1 MKILDRYILSTYL
14 KTFFSV
20 FTILML
26 IFILQS
32 VWVYISELAGKDLE
46 IEIILKFLI
55 YVSPRIV
62 VLVLPLTILLASIMV
77 FGGFSENYEFAA
89 MKSTGIS
96 LQRAMKSL
104 SVFIVLL
111 AVISFF
117 FANSVIPF
125 AEFNFY
131 SLRRNIAKVKP
142 AMAIAEGQFNQLNDI
157 NIKVAEKSGE
167 NGGFL
172 RDVIIHQKKGNVRGN
187 FTVIKANTGEFI
199 SDDTSDIL
207 QLVLFD
213 GNYYDEIQDKD
224 YTKRTKNRPQ
234 VKSTFDKYIINIDV
248 SQFNNVDFENKENI
262 TKHTMLN
269 VTDLKTAIDS
279 LNTNRNNILETF
291 SETMLR
297 RTTYH
302 NLKLN
307 FKQNEL
313 DSITTT
319 EAVDILKL
327 YEERN
332 SIQIIDLALNTIKK
346 AKNDLTSKSKAML
359 NSLVNVN
366 KHVVALHDK
375 FALGL
380 SCIILF
386 FVGAPLGAL
395 IRKGGIG
402 LPLIIA
408 ILIFLTYH
416 FIGLFAK
423 NSSEDSSVDPVLA
436 AWLSSLILLPFSIY
450 LTNRATKDRPL
461 IDFDSVLIP
470 LKQLVASKSD
480 SDIFDSQQLTSEDT
494 SELESF
500 ENEKLIDI
508 VKNFRQFGLSL
519 NYKQRALK
527 ILNSRGISELQLKMA
542 GNLSNQKY
550 ENALRLYIDF
560 KEHSKLALN
569 LNILTIL
576 LGLGGFVLSNNGIP
590 VIGKILSVIAVLSL
604 LFFVVLFLKSTSNQS
619 DFYKLLSIKF
629 LTNSFVFIILGIP
642 LFVLYRA
649 FFIKKMKEDLLK
661 IS

>member
-1 MKILDRYILSTYL
+1 MKLLDRYILTTYL

-20 FTILML
+20 FTILMM

-46 IEIILKFLI
+46 IEVVMKFLI

-167 NGGFL
+167 NGEFL

-199 SDDTSDIL
+199 SDENSDIL
-207 QLVLFD
+207 QLVLFN

-224 YTKRTKNRPQ
+224 YTRRTKNRPQ

-248 SQFNNVDFENKENI
+248 SQFNNVDFESKENI

-269 VTDLKTAIDS
+269 VTDLKTSIDS
-279 LNTNRNNILETF
+279 LNTNRSDILETF
-291 SETMLR
+291 SETMLK

-302 NLKLN
+302 TLNLNYKLS
-307 FKQNEL
+307 KL
-313 DSITTT
+313 DSITETI
-319 EAVDILKL
+319 DILKL
-327 YEERN
+327 YEESK
-332 SIQIIDLALNTIKK
+332 SIQIIELALNTIKT
-346 AKNDLTSKSKAML
+346 AKNDLTSKSKTML

-423 NSSEDSSVDPVLA
+423 NSSEDGSINPVLA

-450 LTNRATKDRPL
+450 LTNRATKDRAL

-480 SDIFDSQQLTSEDT
+480 SEIVNTQQLTSENT
-494 SELESF
+494 SKLESF

-519 NYKQRALK
+519 NYKQKALK
-527 ILNSRGISELQLKMA
+527 ILNLRDISELELKMS

-560 KEHSKLALN
+560 KEHSKLALV
-569 LNILTIL
+569 LNTLTIL
-576 LGLGGFVLSNNGIP
+576 LGFGGLVLSNNGMP
-590 VIGKILSVIAVLSL
+590 VMGKILSGIAVLCL
-604 LFFVVLFLKSTSNQS
+604 LFFLIVFQKTISNQFN
-619 DFYKLLSIKF
+619 FYKLLSIKF

-642 LFVLYRA
+642 LFVLYRP

>member
-1 MKILDRYILSTYL
+1 MKILDRYILTTYL

-20 FTILML
+20 FTILMM

-46 IEIILKFLI
+46 IEIVLKFLL

-104 SVFIVLL
+104 SVFIVFL

-167 NGGFL
+167 NGEFL
-172 RDVIIHQKKGNVRGN
+172 RDVIIHQKKGTFTGN

-213 GNYYDEIQDKD
+213 GNYYDEIQSKD

-234 VKSTFDKYIINIDV
+234 VKSTFEKYIINIDV
-248 SQFNNVDFENKENI
+248 SQFNDIDFESKETI

-269 VTDLKTAIDS
+269 VMDLKTAIDS
-279 LNTNRNNILETF
+279 LNTKRGGLLSTF
-291 SETMLR
+291 SETMLK
-297 RTTYH
+297 RTNQHTL
-302 NLKLN
+302 NLNYKLS
-307 FKQNEL
+307 EL
-313 DSITTT
+313 DSITET
-319 EAVDILKL
+319 VDILKL
-327 YEERN
+327 YEERK
-332 SIQIIDLALNTIKK
+332 SIQLIDLALNTTKTAKK
-346 AKNDLTSKSKAML
+346 DLTSKSKTML
-359 NSLVNVN
+359 DTLVTVN
-366 KHVVALHDK
+366 KHVVAFHDK

-423 NSSEDSSVDPVLA
+423 NSSEDSSIDPVVA

-450 LTNRATKDRPL
+450 LTNRATKDRAL

-470 LKQLVASKSD
+470 LKRLVTSKSD
-480 SDIFDSQQLTSEDT
+480 SEIVDEQQLTSEDT
-494 SELESF
+494 SELGQF
-500 ENEKLIDI
+500 ENNKLIDV

-519 NYKQRALK
+519 NYKQTALR
-527 ILNSRGISELQLKMA
+527 ILNTRGISELELKMG
-542 GNLSNQKY
+542 GNLSNQNY

-560 KEHSKLALN
+560 KENSKLALV
-569 LNILTIL
+569 LNVLTIVI
-576 LGLGGFVLSNNGIP
+576 GFCGSFLSNNEFPILGQ
-590 VIGKILSVIAVLSL
+590 ILSGIAILSL
-604 LFFVVLFLKSTSNQS
+604 IFFVVMFQKTTSNQS

-642 LFVLYRA
+642 LFFLYRPY
-649 FFIKKMKEDLLK
+649 FIKKMKEDLLK

>member
-1 MKILDRYILSTYL
+1 MKILDRYILTTYL

-20 FTILML
+20 FTILMM

-46 IEIILKFLI
+46 IEVVLKFLL

-104 SVFIVLL
+104 SVFIVFL

-117 FANSVIPF
+117 FANSVIPY

-157 NIKVAEKSGE
+157 NIKVAEKSGK
-167 NGGFL
+167 NGEFL
-172 RDVIIHQKKGNVRGN
+172 KDVIIHQKKGNVRGN

-199 SDDTSDIL
+199 SNETSNIL

-234 VKSTFDKYIINIDV
+234 VKSTFEKYIINIDV
-248 SQFNNVDFENKENI
+248 SQFNNIDFESKESV

-269 VTDLKTAIDS
+269 VVDLKTAIDS
-279 LNTNRNNILETF
+279 LNTKRGEILGTF
-291 SETMLR
+291 SETMLKR
-297 RTTYH
+297 SNHHTL
-302 NLKLN
+302 NLNYKLS
-307 FKQNEL
+307 KQ
-313 DSITTT
+313 DSVAKPI
-319 EAVDILKL
+319 DILKL
-327 YEERN
+327 YEERK
-332 SIQIIDLALNTIKK
+332 SIQLIELALNTVKSAKK
-346 AKNDLTSKSKAML
+346 DLKSKSQTML
-359 NSLVNVN
+359 STLVNVN

-423 NSSEDSSVDPVLA
+423 NSSEDSSIDPVLA

-450 LTNRATKDRPL
+450 LTNRATKDRAL
-461 IDFDSVLIP
+461 IDFDSILIP
-470 LKQLVASKSD
+470 LKQLVSSKSD
-480 SDIFDSQQLTSEDT
+480 SEIIDSQQLTSEDS
-494 SELESF
+494 SELDGF
-500 ENEKLIDI
+500 ENDKLIDI

-519 NYKQRALK
+519 NYKQSALK
-527 ILNSRGISELQLKMA
+527 LLNSRGISELELKMG

-550 ENALRLYIDF
+550 ENALRLFIDF
-560 KEHSKLALN
+560 KENSKLALV
-569 LNILTIL
+569 LNILAIIL
-576 LGLGGFVLSNNGIP
+576 GFGGSILSNNGSP
-590 VIGKILSVIAVLSL
+590 VIGNILSGIAILSL
-604 LFFVVLFLKSTSNQS
+604 LFFVVVFQKSTSNQS

-642 LFVLYRA
+642 LFFLYRP

>member
-104 SVFIVLL
+104 SVFIVFL

-172 RDVIIHQKKGNVRGN
+172 KDVIIHQKKGNVRGN

-269 VTDLKTAIDS
+269 VKDLKTAIDS

-291 SETMLR
+291 SETMLK

-313 DSITTT
+313 NSITTT

-332 SIQIIDLALNTIKK
+332 SIQIIDLALNIIKK

-470 LKQLVASKSD
+470 LKQLVAFKSD
-480 SDIFDSQQLTSEDT
+480 SEIFDSQQLTSEDT

-560 KEHSKLALN
+560 KEHSKLALV

-590 VIGKILSVIAVLSL
+590 VIGKILSIIAVLSL

-642 LFVLYRA
+642 LFVLYRP

>member
-1 MKILDRYILSTYL
+1 MKILDRYILTTYL

-20 FTILML
+20 FTILMM

-46 IEIILKFLI
+46 IEVILKFLI

-104 SVFIVLL
+104 SVFIVFL

-117 FANSVIPF
+117 FANSVIPY

-167 NGGFL
+167 NGEFL
-172 RDVIIHQKKGNVRGN
+172 KDVIIHQKKGNIRGN

-199 SDDTSDIL
+199 SNETSDIL

-234 VKSTFDKYIINIDV
+234 VKSTFEKYIINIDV
-248 SQFNNVDFENKENI
+248 SQFNNIDFESKESI

-269 VTDLKTAIDS
+269 VMDLKTSIDS
-279 LNTNRNNILETF
+279 LNTKRGEILKTF
-291 SETMLR
+291 SETMLK
-297 RTTYH
+297 RTNHHTL
-302 NLKLN
+302 NLNYKLG
-307 FKQNEL
+307 EE
-313 DSITTT
+313 DSITKP
-319 EAVDILKL
+319 VDVLKL
-327 YEERN
+327 YKERKI
-332 SIQIIDLALNTIKK
+332 IQLIELALNTTKTAKK
-346 AKNDLTSKSKAML
+346 DLTSKSKTML
-359 NSLVNVN
+359 NTLVNVN
-366 KHVVALHDK
+366 KHIVALHDK

-423 NSSEDSSVDPVLA
+423 NSSEDSSIDPVLA

-450 LTNRATKDRPL
+450 LTNRATKDRAL
-461 IDFDSVLIP
+461 IDFDSILIP
-470 LKQLVASKSD
+470 LKHLVTSELD
-480 SDIFDSQQLTSEDT
+480 SEIANSQQLTSEDT
-494 SELESF
+494 SELKGF
-500 ENEKLIDI
+500 ENGKLIDI

-519 NYKQRALK
+519 NYKQTALK
-527 ILNSRGISELQLKMA
+527 ILNSRGISELELKMG

-560 KEHSKLALN
+560 KENSKLALV
-569 LNILTIL
+569 LNTLTIV
-576 LGLGGFVLSNNGIP
+576 LGFGSSVLSNNDFPIIGTTLSGIA
-590 VIGKILSVIAVLSL
+590 ILTL
-604 LFFVVLFLKSTSNQS
+604 LFFVVVFQKTTSNQS

-642 LFVLYRA
+642 LFFLYRPY
-649 FFIKKMKEDLLK
+649 FVKKMKEDLLK

>member
-1 MKILDRYILSTYL
+1 LKILDRYILTTYL

-20 FTILML
+20 FTILMM

-46 IEIILKFLI
+46 IEIVLKFLL

-104 SVFIVLL
+104 SVFIVFL

-117 FANSVIPF
+117 FANSVIPY

-142 AMAIAEGQFNQLNDI
+142 AMAIAEGQFNQLNEI

-167 NGGFL
+167 NGELL
-172 RDVIIHQKKGNVRGN
+172 RDVIIHQKKGNISGN
-187 FTVIKANTGEFI
+187 FTVIKSKTGEFI
-199 SDDTSDIL
+199 SDDTTDVL
-207 QLVLFD
+207 QLVLID
-213 GNYYDEIQDKD
+213 GNYYDEVQPKD
-224 YTKRTKNRPQ
+224 YTKRTKNRPF
-234 VKSTFDKYIINIDV
+234 VKSTFEKYIINIDV
-248 SQFNNVDFENKENI
+248 SQFNNIDFEKKENI
-262 TKHTMLN
+262 TKQTMLN
-269 VTDLKTAIDS
+269 VVDLKTAIDS
-279 LNTNRNNILETF
+279 LNTKRNNVLTKF
-291 SETMLR
+291 SETMLQ
-297 RTTYH
+297 RTNHHTL
-302 NLKLN
+302 NLNYKLS
-307 FKQNEL
+307 EL
-313 DSITTT
+313 DSIIQK
-319 EAVDILKL
+319 VDVLKL
-327 YEERN
+327 YEERKMIQLIDISLN
-332 SIQIIDLALNTIKK
+332 SIKTAKKDLNSR
-346 AKNDLTSKSKAML
+346 SKTML
-359 NSLVNVN
+359 NSMVNIN
-366 KHVVALHDK
+366 KHIVAFHDK

-402 LPLIIA
+402 LPMIIA

-423 NSSEDSSVDPVLA
+423 NSSEDSSIDPVLA

-450 LTNRATKDRPL
+450 LTNRATKDRAL
-461 IDFDSVLIP
+461 IDLDSILIP
-470 LKQLVASKSD
+470 LKQLVTSKSD
-480 SDIFDSQQLTSEDT
+480 KELIDIIQISSEDS
-494 SELESF
+494 SELDQF
-500 ENEKLIDI
+500 ENKKLIDI

-519 NYKQRALK
+519 NYKQTALK
-527 ILNSRGISELQLKMA
+527 ILNSRGISELELKMG
-542 GNLSNQKY
+542 GNLSNQTY
-550 ENALRLYIDF
+550 ENALRNYIDF
-560 KEHSKLALN
+560 KENSKLALILN
-569 LNILTIL
+569 LLTII
-576 LGLGGFVLSNNGIP
+576 LGFGGSILSNNEFQI
-590 VIGKILSVIAVLSL
+590 IGQSMSVIAILSL
-604 LFFVVLFLKSTSNQS
+604 IFFVVVFQKTTSNQS
-619 DFYKLLSIKF
+619 DFYKLLNIKF
-629 LTNSFVFIILGIP
+629 LTNAFVFIILGIP
-642 LFVLYRA
+642 LFILYRI

>member
-1 MKILDRYILSTYL
+1 M
-14 KTFFSV
+14 
-20 FTILML
+20 M

-32 VWVYISELAGKDLE
+32 IWVYISELAGKDLE
-46 IEIILKFLI
+46 IIVVLKFLL

-104 SVFIVLL
+104 SVFIVFL

-142 AMAIAEGQFNQLNDI
+142 AMAIAEGQFNQLNEI

-167 NGGFL
+167 NGEFL
-172 RDVIIHQKKGNVRGN
+172 RDVIIHQKKGTYTGN

-199 SDDTSDIL
+199 SDESSDIL

-213 GNYYDEIQDKD
+213 GNYYDEIQHKD

-234 VKSTFDKYIINIDV
+234 VKSTFEKYIINIDV
-248 SQFNNVDFENKENI
+248 SQFNNIDFESKENI

-269 VTDLKTAIDS
+269 VVDLKTAIDS
-279 LNTNRNNILETF
+279 LNIKRSDVLTTF
-291 SETMLR
+291 SETMLK
-297 RTTYH
+297 RTNHHTL
-302 NLKLN
+302 NLNYKVS
-307 FKQNEL
+307 EL
-313 DSITTT
+313 DSITET
-319 EAVDILKL
+319 VDVLKL
-327 YEERN
+327 YEERK
-332 SIQIIDLALNTIKK
+332 SIQLIELALNTTKTAKK
-346 AKNDLTSKSKAML
+346 DLTSRSKTML
-359 NSLVNVN
+359 DTLVTVN

-402 LPLIIA
+402 LPLVIA

-450 LTNRATKDRPL
+450 LTNRATKDRAL
-461 IDFDSVLIP
+461 IDFDSILIP
-470 LKQLVASKSD
+470 LKNLVTSKSD
-480 SDIFDSQQLTSEDT
+480 SEIVDSQQLTSENT
-494 SELESF
+494 SELDGF
-500 ENEKLIDI
+500 DNDKLIDI
-508 VKNFRQFGLSL
+508 IKNFRQFGLSL
-519 NYKQRALK
+519 NYKQTALK
-527 ILNSRGISELQLKMA
+527 ILNSRGISELELKMG
-542 GNLSNQKY
+542 GNLSNQNY

-560 KEHSKLALN
+560 KENSKLALV
-569 LNILTIL
+569 LNILTIIF
-576 LGLGGFVLSNNGIP
+576 GLGGSFLSDNEIP
-590 VIGKILSVIAVLSL
+590 VMGKILSGIAILSL
-604 LFFVVLFLKSTSNQS
+604 IFFVVVFQKTTSNQS

-642 LFVLYRA
+642 LFFLYRP
-649 FFIKKMKEDLLK
+649 FFIKKMKEDLKK

>member
-20 FTILML
+20 FTILMM

-46 IEIILKFLI
+46 IEIVLKFLL

-62 VLVLPLTILLASIMV
+62 ILVLPLTILLASIMV

-104 SVFIVLL
+104 SVFIVFL

-117 FANSVIPF
+117 FANSVIPY

-142 AMAIAEGQFNQLNDI
+142 AMAIAEGQFNQLNEI

-167 NGGFL
+167 NGEFL
-172 RDVIIHQKKGNVRGN
+172 RDVIIHQKKGNFTGN
-187 FTVIKANTGEFI
+187 FTVIKSKTGEFI
-199 SDDTSDIL
+199 SDDSSNIL

-213 GNYYDEIQDKD
+213 GNYYDEVQPKD
-224 YTKRTKNRPQ
+224 YTKRTKNRPL
-234 VKSTFDKYIINIDV
+234 VKSTFEKYIINIDV
-248 SQFNNVDFENKENI
+248 SQFNNIDFEKKETI

-269 VTDLKTAIDS
+269 VVDLKTAIDS
-279 LNTNRNNILETF
+279 LNINRNNVLTKF
-291 SETMLR
+291 SETMLQ
-297 RTTYH
+297 RTNQHTL
-302 NLKLN
+302 NLNYKLSE
-307 FKQNEL
+307 Q
-313 DSITTT
+313 DSLIET
-319 EAVDILKL
+319 VDVLML
-327 YEERN
+327 YKERKK
-332 SIQIIDLALNTIKK
+332 IQLIDLALNTIKT
-346 AKNDLTSKSKAML
+346 AKKDLNTKSKTML
-359 NSLVNVN
+359 NTLVNVN
-366 KHVVALHDK
+366 QHIVAFHDK

-402 LPLIIA
+402 LPLVIA

-423 NSSEDSSVDPVLA
+423 NSSEDSSIDPVVA

-450 LTNRATKDRPL
+450 LTNRATKDRAL
-461 IDFDSVLIP
+461 IDFDSILIP
-470 LKQLVASKSD
+470 IKHLLTSKSD
-480 SDIFDSQQLTSEDT
+480 SEFVDIHQIASEDT
-494 SELESF
+494 SELDQF
-500 ENEKLIDI
+500 ENHKLIDV

-519 NYKQRALK
+519 NYKQAALK
-527 ILNSRGISELQLKMA
+527 ILNKRGISELELKMG
-542 GNLSNQKY
+542 GNLSNQNY
-550 ENALRLYIDF
+550 ENALRNYIDF
-560 KEHSKLALN
+560 KENSKLALVFN
-569 LNILTIL
+569 LLTIV
-576 LGLGGFVLSNNGIP
+576 LGFGGSILSNNEFST
-590 VIGKILSVIAVLSL
+590 IGQAMSGIAVISL
-604 LFFVVLFLKSTSNQS
+604 IFFVIVFQKTTSNQS
-619 DFYKLLSIKF
+619 DFYKLLNVKF
-629 LTNSFVFIILGIP
+629 LTNAFVFIILGIP
-642 LFVLYRA
+642 LFFLYRI

>member
-1 MKILDRYILSTYL
+1 
-14 KTFFSV
+14 
-20 FTILML
+20 ML

-104 SVFIVLL
+104 SVFIVFL

-269 VTDLKTAIDS
+269 VKDLKTAIDS

-313 DSITTT
+313 DSITST

-327 YEERN
+327 YDERN

-346 AKNDLTSKSKAML
+346 AKNDLTSKSKGML

-480 SDIFDSQQLTSEDT
+480 SEIFDSQQLTSEDT

-560 KEHSKLALN
+560 KEHSKLALV

-649 FFIKKMKEDLLK
+649 FFIKK
-661 IS
+661 

>member
-1 MKILDRYILSTYL
+1 MKILDRYILTTYL

-20 FTILML
+20 FTILMM

-46 IEIILKFLI
+46 IEVILKFLI

-104 SVFIVLL
+104 SVFIVFL

-117 FANSVIPF
+117 FANSVIPY

-167 NGGFL
+167 NGEFL
-172 RDVIIHQKKGNVRGN
+172 KDVIIHQKKGNVRGN

-199 SDDTSDIL
+199 SNETSDIL

-234 VKSTFDKYIINIDV
+234 VKSTFEKYIINIDV
-248 SQFNNVDFENKENI
+248 SQFNNIDFESKESI

-269 VTDLKTAIDS
+269 VMDLRTAIDS
-279 LNTNRNNILETF
+279 LNTKRGEILETF
-291 SETMLR
+291 SETMLK
-297 RTTYH
+297 RTNHHTL
-302 NLKLN
+302 NLNYKLG
-307 FKQNEL
+307 EE
-313 DSITTT
+313 DSITKP
-319 EAVDILKL
+319 VDVLKL
-327 YEERN
+327 YKERK
-332 SIQIIDLALNTIKK
+332 SIQLIELALNTTKTAKK
-346 AKNDLTSKSKAML
+346 ELTSKSKTML
-359 NSLVNVN
+359 NTLVNVN
-366 KHVVALHDK
+366 KHVVAFHDK

-423 NSSEDSSVDPVLA
+423 NSSEDSSIDPVLA

-450 LTNRATKDRPL
+450 LTNRATKDRAL
-461 IDFDSVLIP
+461 IDFDSILIP
-470 LKQLVASKSD
+470 LKHLVASKSD
-480 SDIFDSQQLTSEDT
+480 SEIANSQQLASEDP
-494 SELESF
+494 SELKDF
-500 ENEKLIDI
+500 ENDKLIDI

-519 NYKQRALK
+519 NYKQTALK
-527 ILNSRGISELQLKMA
+527 ILNSRGISELELKIG

-560 KEHSKLALN
+560 KENSKLALV
-569 LNILTIL
+569 LNTLTIVLGFGSSVLSYNDFPIIGTTLSGIAILT
-576 LGLGGFVLSNNGIP
+576 
-590 VIGKILSVIAVLSL
+590 L
-604 LFFVVLFLKSTSNQS
+604 LFFVVVFQKTTLNQS

-629 LTNSFVFIILGIP
+629 LKNSFVFIILGIP
-642 LFVLYRA
+642 LFFLYRPY
-649 FFIKKMKEDLLK
+649 FVKKMKEDLLK

>member
-269 VTDLKTAIDS
+269 VKDLKTAIDS

-346 AKNDLTSKSKAML
+346 AKNDLTSKSKGML

-480 SDIFDSQQLTSEDT
+480 SEIFDSQQLTSEDT

-560 KEHSKLALN
+560 KEHSKLALV

-642 LFVLYRA
+642 LFVLYRP

>member
-1 MKILDRYILSTYL
+1 MKILDRYILTTYL

-20 FTILML
+20 FTILMM

-46 IEIILKFLI
+46 IVVVLKFLL

-104 SVFIVLL
+104 SVFIVFL

-142 AMAIAEGQFNQLNDI
+142 AMAIAEGQFNQLNEI

-167 NGGFL
+167 NGEFL
-172 RDVIIHQKKGNVRGN
+172 RDVIIHQKKGTYTGN

-199 SDDTSDIL
+199 SDESSDIL

-213 GNYYDEIQDKD
+213 GNYYDEIQHKD

-234 VKSTFDKYIINIDV
+234 VKSTFEKYIINIDV
-248 SQFNNVDFENKENI
+248 SQFNNIDFESKENI

-269 VTDLKTAIDS
+269 VVDLKTAIDS
-279 LNTNRNNILETF
+279 LNIKRSDVLTTF
-291 SETMLR
+291 SETMLK
-297 RTTYH
+297 RTNHHTL
-302 NLKLN
+302 NLNYKVS
-307 FKQNEL
+307 EL
-313 DSITTT
+313 DSITET
-319 EAVDILKL
+319 VDVLKL
-327 YEERN
+327 YEERK
-332 SIQIIDLALNTIKK
+332 SIQLIELALNTTKTAKK
-346 AKNDLTSKSKAML
+346 DLTSRSKTML
-359 NSLVNVN
+359 DTLVTVN

-402 LPLIIA
+402 LPLVIA

-450 LTNRATKDRPL
+450 LTNRATKDRAL
-461 IDFDSVLIP
+461 IDFDSILIP
-470 LKQLVASKSD
+470 LKNLVTSKSD
-480 SDIFDSQQLTSEDT
+480 SEIVDSQQLTSENT
-494 SELESF
+494 SELDGF
-500 ENEKLIDI
+500 DNDKLIDI
-508 VKNFRQFGLSL
+508 IKNFRQFGLSL
-519 NYKQRALK
+519 NYKQTALK
-527 ILNSRGISELQLKMA
+527 ILNSRGISELELKMG
-542 GNLSNQKY
+542 GNLSNQNY

-560 KEHSKLALN
+560 KENSKLALV
-569 LNILTIL
+569 LNILTIIF
-576 LGLGGFVLSNNGIP
+576 GLGGSFLSNNEIP
-590 VIGKILSVIAVLSL
+590 VMGKILSGIAILTL
-604 LFFVVLFLKSTSNQS
+604 IFFVVVFQKTTSNQS

-642 LFVLYRA
+642 LFFLYRP
-649 FFIKKMKEDLLK
+649 FFIKKMKEDLKK

>member
-1 MKILDRYILSTYL
+1 LKILDRYILTTYL

-20 FTILML
+20 FTILMM

-46 IEIILKFLI
+46 IEVVLKFLL

-104 SVFIVLL
+104 SVFIVFL

-117 FANSVIPF
+117 FANSVIPY

-157 NIKVAEKSGE
+157 NIKVAEKSGK
-167 NGGFL
+167 NGEFL
-172 RDVIIHQKKGNVRGN
+172 KDVIIHQKKGNVRGN

-199 SDDTSDIL
+199 SNETSDIL

-234 VKSTFDKYIINIDV
+234 VKSTFEKYIINIDV
-248 SQFNNVDFENKENI
+248 SQFNNIDFESKESI

-269 VTDLKTAIDS
+269 VVDLKTAIDS
-279 LNTNRNNILETF
+279 LNTKRGEILGTF
-291 SETMLR
+291 SETMLK
-297 RTTYH
+297 RTNHH
-302 NLKLN
+302 NLNLNYKLG
-307 FKQNEL
+307 KQ
-313 DSITTT
+313 DSVPKTI
-319 EAVDILKL
+319 DILKL
-327 YEERN
+327 YEERK
-332 SIQIIDLALNTIKK
+332 SIQLIELALNTVKSAKK
-346 AKNDLTSKSKAML
+346 DLKSKSQTML
-359 NSLVNVN
+359 STLVNVN

-423 NSSEDSSVDPVLA
+423 NSSEDSSIDPVLA

-450 LTNRATKDRPL
+450 LTNRATKDRAL
-461 IDFDSVLIP
+461 IDFDSILIP
-470 LKQLVASKSD
+470 LKQLVSSKSD
-480 SDIFDSQQLTSEDT
+480 SEIIDSQQLTSEDS
-494 SELESF
+494 SELDGF
-500 ENEKLIDI
+500 ENDKLIDI

-519 NYKQRALK
+519 NYKQSALK
-527 ILNSRGISELQLKMA
+527 LLNSRGISELELKMG

-550 ENALRLYIDF
+550 ENALRLFIDF
-560 KEHSKLALN
+560 KENSKLALV
-569 LNILTIL
+569 LNILAIV
-576 LGLGGFVLSNNGIP
+576 LGFGGSILSNNGSP
-590 VIGKILSVIAVLSL
+590 VIGNILSGIAILSL
-604 LFFVVLFLKSTSNQS
+604 LFFVVVFQKSTSNQS

-629 LTNSFVFIILGIP
+629 LTNSFVFIFLGIP
-642 LFVLYRA
+642 LFFLYRPY
-649 FFIKKMKEDLLK
+649 FIKKMKQDLLK